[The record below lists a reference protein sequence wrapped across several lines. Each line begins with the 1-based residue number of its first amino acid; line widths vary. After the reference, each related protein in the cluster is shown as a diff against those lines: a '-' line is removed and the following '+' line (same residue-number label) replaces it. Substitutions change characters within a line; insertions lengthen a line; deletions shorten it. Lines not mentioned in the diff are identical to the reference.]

1 MYDLR
6 SETVNQALVDEV
18 ADSWKESSLSEKQ
31 KAICYLAE
39 KLTLSPGKINMDDIN
54 HVKKFGYADKEIS
67 EIVQI
72 ISYFNYI
79 NRVADG
85 LGLEPE
91 NFIDPK
97 GYKK

>member
-1 MYDLR
+1 M
-6 SETVNQALVDEV
+6 
-18 ADSWKESSLSEKQ
+18 
-31 KAICYLAE
+31 
-39 KLTLSPGKINMDDIN
+39 SPGKINEDDIN